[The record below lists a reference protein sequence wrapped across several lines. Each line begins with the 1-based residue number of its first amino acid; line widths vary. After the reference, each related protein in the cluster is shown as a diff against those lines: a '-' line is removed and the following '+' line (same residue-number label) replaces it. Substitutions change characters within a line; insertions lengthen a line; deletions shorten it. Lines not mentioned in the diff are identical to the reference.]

1 MRFCRDPSDL
11 PQAYRNLLSFL
22 NTWNDIKINGTSL
35 EADLSG
41 RPVGTAILYD
51 NTTMTSAWIETDHS
65 DVDRLHKEHKRIIN
79 NVTLAMPHPGV
90 YGAATDRINGIL
102 QPDDLADVGEYAIKA
117 GVVSPAVNVL
127 CVNMAEEELKPLVY
141 TAWPNAQND
150 ERIIDELTNLT
161 QLIGHEEWYKEIPVI
176 DKNQYVN
183 STKVDDIFR
192 WGPKYQRRPPVF
204 QLFPADYNILT
215 NSTHIGPHA
224 EWNQPRRDALYLLM
238 KSAAIPDY
246 TMCELRS
253 WLSPNCSTQFNISG
267 ISGAHLRAHCEDPG
281 DEDSYRR
288 SFPDDEEMT
297 WGIADA
303 DWANLATQ
311 WHLSMDLNGGTYNNK
326 ASNAR
331 ILTQLILGSPSMPT
345 LMPSM
350 AEALAV
356 LASSTLTIA
365 SLGTPYRHWW
375 PYPAT
380 ELANGAH
387 EAFNASIRTQE
398 YTSSHT
404 FAWQNVFYVVLFVV
418 FAINV
423 FCLVYLLLGSG
434 MVTDYTDPQNLFALA
449 VNSPPSAQLGGCCG
463 GVSGS
468 RAWMVPWRV
477 GYSRAANHYF
487 FEPAAG
493 DGNGGLQDQS
503 QTTQSE
509 RYYEG
514 VGESGMKR
522 SSYKRLSTSKT
533 WL

>member
-1 MRFCRDPSDL
+1 LGL
-11 PQAYRNLLSFL
+11 PYAN
-22 NTWNDIKINGTSL
+22 
-35 EADLSG
+35 
-41 RPVGTAILYD
+41 
-51 NTTMTSAWIETDHS
+51 AWS
-65 DVDRLHKEHKRIIN
+65 Q
-79 NVTLAMPHPGV
+79 GV
-90 YGAATDRINGIL
+90 YDAATDRVNGIL

-127 CVNMAEEELKPLVY
+127 CVNMSEDELAPLVY
-141 TAWPNAQND
+141 TAWENANV
-150 ERIIDELTNLT
+150 TNT
-161 QLIGHEEWYKEIPVI
+161 TVAGQTIGHMGWHEEVPAMGEDEYLNRTV
-176 DKNQYVN
+176 
-183 STKVDDIFR
+183 VDDIFR
-192 WGPKYQRRPPVF
+192 WGPEHQRRPPVF
-204 QLFPADYNILT
+204 QLYPADFNILT
-215 NSTHIGPHA
+215 NSSHYSPHA
-224 EWNQPRRDALYLLM
+224 EWKQPRRDALYMLM
-238 KSAAIPDY
+238 KSAVITDY
-246 TMCELRS
+246 TLCELRS
-253 WLSPNCSTQFNISG
+253 WLSPNCSTHFNISG
-267 ISGAHLRAHCEDPG
+267 ISGAHLRAHCEDENDP
-281 DEDSYRR
+281 DSYRR
-288 SFPDDEEMT
+288 SHPADT
-297 WGIADA
+297 AWGAPDA

-311 WHLSMDLNGGTYNNK
+311 WHLSMDLNGGAYNNK

-331 ILTQLILGSPSMPT
+331 ILTQLVLGGPTMPT
-345 LMPSM
+345 LMPTM

-375 PYPAT
+375 SYPAV
-380 ELANGAH
+380 ELTPGMH

-404 FAWQNVFYVVLFVV
+404 FAWQNVFYVVLFIV

-477 GYSRAANHYF
+477 GYSRSANHYF
-487 FEPAAG
+487 FEPASEDGSAG
-493 DGNGGLQDQS
+493 ARGGAQDRS
-503 QTTQSE
+503 ETTQSE

-514 VGESGMKR
+514 VGEGGMKR
-522 SSYKRLSTSKT
+522 SSYKRLSTSRT